1 MNTELIVWLDRR
13 FDKIEQK
20 LSVLTEQ
27 LSSLQPIPPN
37 RLVDIKGAA
46 VITRFK
52 PSYIYGLVH
61 QKKIPHVKF
70 GHSVRS
76 PRTRCVDASG
86 APGNREIRIKEIA
99 GNGTNEIRGLKIIDL
114 PLRQPLILS
123 FITINSLNFISNLII
138 VVSETDRVMTYI

>member
-86 APGNREIRIKEIA
+86 APGHREIRIKEIA

-123 FITINSLNFISNLII
+123 FITINSLDLYFEFNHCCI
-138 VVSETDRVMTYI
+138 

>member
-76 PRTRCVDASG
+76 TRTRCVDASG

-123 FITINSLNFISNLII
+123 FITINSLDLYFEFNHCCI
-138 VVSETDRVMTYI
+138 

>member
-37 RLVDIKGAA
+37 RLIDIKGAA
-46 VITRFK
+46 AITRFK

-70 GHSVRS
+70 GHSVRFD
-76 PRTRCVDASG
+76 PRELDAWMRQG
-86 APGNREIRIKEIA
+86 RPEIEKL
-99 GNGTNEIRGLKIIDL
+99 GLKNIDL

-123 FITINSLNFISNLII
+123 FITINSLDLYFEFNHCCI
-138 VVSETDRVMTYI
+138 

>member
-46 VITRFK
+46 AITRFK

-61 QKKIPHVKF
+61 QKKYRMSNSGIRFGSIPKNSMR
-70 GHSVRS
+70 GCVR
-76 PRTRCVDASG
+76 G
-86 APGNREIRIKEIA
+86 ARKSRN
-99 GNGTNEIRGLKIIDL
+99 
-114 PLRQPLILS
+114 
-123 FITINSLNFISNLII
+123 
-138 VVSETDRVMTYI
+138 

>member
-37 RLVDIKGAA
+37 RLIDIKEAA
-46 VITRFK
+46 AITRFK

-123 FITINSLNFISNLII
+123 FITINSLDLYFEFNHCCI
-138 VVSETDRVMTYI
+138 

>member
-13 FDKIEQK
+13 FDRIEQK

-76 PRTRCVDASG
+76 PRAQCVDASG

-99 GNGTNEIRGLKIIDL
+99 ENGTNEIRGLKIIDL

-123 FITINSLNFISNLII
+123 FITINSLDFYFEFNHCCI
-138 VVSETDRVMTYI
+138 

>member
-46 VITRFK
+46 AITRFK

-70 GHSVRS
+70 GHSVRFD
-76 PRTRCVDASG
+76 PRELDTWMRQG
-86 APGNREIRIKEIA
+86 RPEIEKL
-99 GNGTNEIRGLKIIDL
+99 GLKKL
-114 PLRQPLILS
+114 QEMERTK
-123 FITINSLNFISNLII
+123 FK
-138 VVSETDRVMTYI
+138 E

>member
-61 QKKIPHVKF
+61 QKKIPHAF
-70 GHSVRS
+70 GSIPKNSMRGCVR
-76 PRTRCVDASG
+76 G
-86 APGNREIRIKEIA
+86 ARKSRN
-99 GNGTNEIRGLKIIDL
+99 
-114 PLRQPLILS
+114 
-123 FITINSLNFISNLII
+123 
-138 VVSETDRVMTYI
+138 

>member
-46 VITRFK
+46 AITRFK

-61 QKKIPHVKF
+61 QKKIPHDKF

-99 GNGTNEIRGLKIIDL
+99 GNGTNEIRGLKIINL

-123 FITINSLNFISNLII
+123 FITINSLDLYFEFNHCCI
-138 VVSETDRVMTYI
+138 

>member
-123 FITINSLNFISNLII
+123 FITINSLDLYFEFNHCCI
-138 VVSETDRVMTYI
+138 

>member
-46 VITRFK
+46 SNRLISTDLSIRKKYRMSNSGIRFG
-52 PSYIYGLVH
+52 S
-61 QKKIPHVKF
+61 IPKNSMR
-70 GHSVRS
+70 GCVR
-76 PRTRCVDASG
+76 G
-86 APGNREIRIKEIA
+86 ARKSRN
-99 GNGTNEIRGLKIIDL
+99 
-114 PLRQPLILS
+114 
-123 FITINSLNFISNLII
+123 
-138 VVSETDRVMTYI
+138 

>member
-1 MNTELIVWLDRR
+1 MIVWLDRR

-37 RLVDIKGAA
+37 RLIDIKGAA
-46 VITRFK
+46 AITRFK

-70 GHSVRS
+70 GHSVRFD
-76 PRTRCVDASG
+76 PRELDAWMRQG
-86 APGNREIRIKEIA
+86 RPEIEKLGLKKLA

-123 FITINSLNFISNLII
+123 FITINSLDLYFEFNHCCI
-138 VVSETDRVMTYI
+138 

>member
-46 VITRFK
+46 VITRL
-52 PSYIYGLVH
+52 SRLISTDSSIR
-61 QKKIPHVKF
+61 KKYRMSNSGIRF
-70 GHSVRS
+70 DSQEL
-76 PRTRCVDASG
+76 DAWMRQG
-86 APGNREIRIKEIA
+86 RPEIEKL
-99 GNGTNEIRGLKIIDL
+99 GLKKLQEMERTKFED
-114 PLRQPLILS
+114 
-123 FITINSLNFISNLII
+123 
-138 VVSETDRVMTYI
+138 

>member
-46 VITRFK
+46 AITRFK

-86 APGNREIRIKEIA
+86 RPEIEKL
-99 GNGTNEIRGLKIIDL
+99 GLKKLQEMERTKFED
-114 PLRQPLILS
+114 
-123 FITINSLNFISNLII
+123 
-138 VVSETDRVMTYI
+138 

>member
-99 GNGTNEIRGLKIIDL
+99 GNGTNEIRGLKIINL

-123 FITINSLNFISNLII
+123 FITINSLDLYFEFNHCCI
-138 VVSETDRVMTYI
+138 

>member
-27 LSSLQPIPPN
+27 LSSVQPIPPN

-70 GHSVRS
+70 GHSVRFD
-76 PRTRCVDASG
+76 PRELDAWMRQG
-86 APGNREIRIKEIA
+86 RPEIEKL
-99 GNGTNEIRGLKIIDL
+99 GLKKLQEMERTKFED
-114 PLRQPLILS
+114 
-123 FITINSLNFISNLII
+123 
-138 VVSETDRVMTYI
+138 

>member
-46 VITRFK
+46 AITRFK

-99 GNGTNEIRGLKIIDL
+99 GNGTNEIRGLKIINL

-123 FITINSLNFISNLII
+123 FITINSLGLYFEFNHCCI
-138 VVSETDRVMTYI
+138 

>member
-46 VITRFK
+46 AITRFK

-86 APGNREIRIKEIA
+86 ASGDREIRIKEIA
-99 GNGTNEIRGLKIIDL
+99 GNGTNEIRGLKIINL

-123 FITINSLNFISNLII
+123 FITINSLDLYFEFNHCCI
-138 VVSETDRVMTYI
+138 

>member
-70 GHSVRS
+70 GHSVRFD
-76 PRTRCVDASG
+76 P
-86 APGNREIRIKEIA
+86 REIEKL
-99 GNGTNEIRGLKIIDL
+99 GLKKLQEMERTKFED
-114 PLRQPLILS
+114 
-123 FITINSLNFISNLII
+123 
-138 VVSETDRVMTYI
+138 

>member
-37 RLVDIKGAA
+37 RLIDIKGAA

-123 FITINSLNFISNLII
+123 FITINSLDLYFEFNHCCI
-138 VVSETDRVMTYI
+138 

>member
-70 GHSVRS
+70 GQSVRS

-123 FITINSLNFISNLII
+123 FITINSLDLYFEFNHCCI
-138 VVSETDRVMTYI
+138 

>member
-46 VITRFK
+46 VITRL
-52 PSYIYGLVH
+52 SRLISTDSSIR
-61 QKKIPHVKF
+61 KKYRMSNSGIRFGSIPKNSMRGCVK
-70 GHSVRS
+70 GVRKS
-76 PRTRCVDASG
+76 R
-86 APGNREIRIKEIA
+86 N
-99 GNGTNEIRGLKIIDL
+99 
-114 PLRQPLILS
+114 
-123 FITINSLNFISNLII
+123 
-138 VVSETDRVMTYI
+138 

>member
-61 QKKIPHVKF
+61 QKKNTACQIRAF
-70 GHSVRS
+70 GSVRP
-76 PRTRCVDASG
+76 PRTRCMDASRTS
-86 APGNREIRIKEIA
+86 GNREIRIKKIT
-99 GNGTNEIRGLKIIDL
+99 GNGTNEIRGVKI
-114 PLRQPLILS
+114 
-123 FITINSLNFISNLII
+123 
-138 VVSETDRVMTYI
+138 

>member
-123 FITINSLNFISNLII
+123 FITINSLDLYFEFNHCCF
-138 VVSETDRVMTYI
+138 

>member
-46 VITRFK
+46 VITRL
-52 PSYIYGLVH
+52 SRLISTDSSIR
-61 QKKIPHVKF
+61 KKYRMSNSGIRFDPQEL
-70 GHSVRS
+70 
-76 PRTRCVDASG
+76 DAWMRQG
-86 APGNREIRIKEIA
+86 RPEIEKL
-99 GNGTNEIRGLKIIDL
+99 GLKKLQEMERTKFED
-114 PLRQPLILS
+114 
-123 FITINSLNFISNLII
+123 
-138 VVSETDRVMTYI
+138 

>member
-46 VITRFK
+46 AITRFK

-70 GHSVRS
+70 GHSVRFD
-76 PRTRCVDASG
+76 PQELDAWMRQGRPEIEYDKVDKIRGMDICICTTATTDEEAKELLTMVG
-86 APGNREIRIKEIA
+86 APFYA
-99 GNGTNEIRGLKIIDL
+99 
-114 PLRQPLILS
+114 
-123 FITINSLNFISNLII
+123 
-138 VVSETDRVMTYI
+138 

>member
-37 RLVDIKGAA
+37 RLIDIKGAA
-46 VITRFK
+46 AITRFK
-52 PSYIYGLVH
+52 PSYIYGLVN

-86 APGNREIRIKEIA
+86 APGNREIRIKKIT
-99 GNGTNEIRGLKIIDL
+99 GNGTNEIQGVKI
-114 PLRQPLILS
+114 
-123 FITINSLNFISNLII
+123 
-138 VVSETDRVMTYI
+138 

>member
-61 QKKIPHVKF
+61 QKKITHVKF
-70 GHSVRS
+70 GHSVRF

-123 FITINSLNFISNLII
+123 FITINSLDLYFEFNHCCI
-138 VVSETDRVMTYI
+138 

>member
-37 RLVDIKGAA
+37 RLVDINGAA
-46 VITRFK
+46 AITRFK

-99 GNGTNEIRGLKIIDL
+99 GNGTNEIRGLKIINL

-123 FITINSLNFISNLII
+123 FITINSLDLYFEFNHCCI
-138 VVSETDRVMTYI
+138 

>member
-37 RLVDIKGAA
+37 RLVDKRSGGYYPLQT
-46 VITRFK
+46 VLYLRTR
-52 PSYIYGLVH
+52 PSEKNTACQIRA
-61 QKKIPHVKF
+61 F
-70 GHSVRS
+70 GSVRP

-86 APGNREIRIKEIA
+86 ASGDREIRIKEIA
-99 GNGTNEIRGLKIIDL
+99 GNGTNEIRGLKIINL

-123 FITINSLNFISNLII
+123 FITINSLDLYFEFNHCCI
-138 VVSETDRVMTYI
+138 